1 MQDHHETGEDGL
13 LFSTDRTRLDID
25 LIHRFLADE
34 SYWVPGIRREFVER
48 AIETSLCFGLFDMAV
63 RHGGSKA
70 RQLAFA
76 RVITDGAGFAWL
88 ADVFV
93 VGTERGAG
101 LGKGLMAFV
110 MAHPELQRIRRFMLA
125 TRDAHGLY
133 EQFGFTP
140 LAHPERIMERYD
152 AEALSR

>member
-1 MQDHHETGEDGL
+1 MWADHEKTEDGL
-13 LFSTDRTRLDID
+13 LFSTDRGRLDID
-25 LIHRFLADE
+25 AIHAFLSTE

-48 AIETSLCFGLFDMAV
+48 AIETSLCFAIFD
-63 RHGGSKA
+63 GA
-70 RQLAFA
+70 RQLGFA

-93 VGTERGAG
+93 VADARGRKLGER
-101 LGKGLMAFV
+101 LVEFV
-110 MAHPELQRIRRFMLA
+110 LAHPDLQRIRRFMLA

-133 EQFGFTP
+133 AKYGFTP

-152 AEALSR
+152 ADALSR

>member
-1 MQDHHETGEDGL
+1 MWADHEKTEDGL
-13 LFSTDRTRLDID
+13 LFSTDRGRLDID
-25 LIHRFLADE
+25 VIHAFLSTE

-48 AIETSLCFGLFDMAV
+48 AIETSLCFAIFEG
-63 RHGGSKA
+63 A
-70 RQLAFA
+70 RQLGFA

-93 VGTERGAG
+93 VADARGRKLGER
-101 LGKGLMAFV
+101 LVEFV
-110 MAHPELQRIRRFMLA
+110 LAHPDLQRIRRFMLA

-133 EQFGFTP
+133 AKYGFTP

-152 AEALSR
+152 ADALSR

>member
-1 MQDHHETGEDGL
+1 MWADHEKTEDQL
-13 LFSTDRTRLDID
+13 LFSTDRSRLDID
-25 LIHRFLADE
+25 AIHAFLSTE
-34 SYWVPGIRREFVER
+34 SYWVPGIRREFIER
-48 AIETSLCFGLFDMAV
+48 AIETSLCFAIFD
-63 RHGGSKA
+63 GP

-93 VGTERGAG
+93 VADARGQKLGER
-101 LGKGLMAFV
+101 LIDFV
-110 MAHPELQRIRRFMLA
+110 LAHPDLQRIRRFMLA

-133 EQFGFTP
+133 AKYGFTP

-152 AEALSR
+152 ADALSR